1 MAAENEGL
9 AAAEGGDTVTVDVDI
24 GGTFTDCF
32 VRYRGEVATGKAE
45 TTDHDLS
52 IGFLNAVDDATE
64 PLDVARSDLLAAAD
78 RVRYS
83 TTVALNKLIA
93 REGTTLGLLTTAG
106 TEDLPYIGRGSQW
119 ADGLPVQE
127 RRNVVGA
134 DKPEPLVPRE
144 MTLPVEERIN
154 YEGEI
159 VQPLDEA
166 DLREKVNELVD
177 KGARAFVVSLA
188 WSFRNPVHERRVR
201 EIIEEEYPD
210 AYLGSAPVFLSSE
223 VNPQRG
229 EYERTMTT
237 VLNAYL
243 HRPIVDEL
251 FDIGDELRGEGY
263 EKPLMMIHNT
273 GGMAEVYRTAA
284 LNMFNAGP
292 VAALIGSSYL
302 GEQYGFDN
310 VIAADM
316 GGTSFDLSLVVQGS
330 TRSYDMDPV
339 IDRWRVNSAMLEA
352 KSIGAGGGSIAS
364 VNEDLDDRLEVGP
377 ESAESNPGP
386 ACYNQG
392 GREPTVTD
400 ADVVL
405 GYINPDNFH
414 GGEKELSVRAAERAI
429 QRKIARPLDV
439 DVTEAAALVRKIV
452 DAKMGNTIYKETAL
466 RGFDPRDFVMLGF
479 GGAGPTHAADVA
491 RNAGI
496 DTVVTFPYASVFSA
510 FGSSVMDTIH
520 IYEQSRNLPLIDP
533 ASGETFTDFER
544 FNEVVADLKERAY
557 RDFEGEGYDREDV
570 TLTLELDMKYGGLL
584 DVTRVGSPHLF
595 LDSVDD
601 VRDVCDAFEAEYR
614 DAYSPISA
622 SSDNG
627 ILVENFLL
635 KGVAPVEKPE
645 LATYESAGPDPS
657 PARAGTREVYWTTS
671 EAFVDTPIY
680 DQSGLAPGNVVE
692 GPAVV
697 EDANTTIALPP
708 DVTYRI
714 DENLTGS
721 MELK

>member
-1 MAAENEGL
+1 MAATDADPEAGP
-9 AAAEGGDTVTVDVDI
+9 VTVDVDI

-32 VRYRGEVATGKAE
+32 VRYGGTVATGKAE

-52 IGFLNAVDDATE
+52 VGFLNAVDDAAE
-64 PLDVARSDLLAAAD
+64 GLSVDRGDLLAAAD

-83 TTVALNKLIA
+83 TTVALNKLLA

-106 TEDLPYIGRGSQW
+106 MEDAIYIGRGSQW

-144 MTLPVEERIN
+144 MTRPVDERID
-154 YEGEI
+154 YRGE
-159 VQPLDEA
+159 VVRPLDEA
-166 DLREKVNELVD
+166 QVREQVNELVD
-177 KGARAFVVSLA
+177 RGARGFVVSLA
-188 WSFRNPVHERRVR
+188 WSFRNPVHEQRVR
-201 EIIEEEYPD
+201 EIVEEEYPD

-237 VLNAYL
+237 VLNGYL

-251 FDIGDELRGEGY
+251 FDIGDELRAEGY
-263 EKPLMMIHNT
+263 EQPLTMIHNT
-273 GGMAEVYRTAA
+273 GGMAEVYRTSAI
-284 LNMFNAGP
+284 NMFNAGP
-292 VAALIGSSYL
+292 VAALVGSSHL
-302 GEQYGFDN
+302 GEQYGFEN
-310 VIAADM
+310 VVAADM
-316 GGTSFDLSLVVQGS
+316 GGTSFDLSLVVAGS
-330 TRSYDMDPV
+330 TRTYDMAPT

-405 GYINPDNFH
+405 GYINPESFH

-429 QRKIARPLDV
+429 QRQIARPLDV
-439 DVTEAAALVRKIV
+439 SVEEAAALVRKIV

-466 RGFDPRDFVMLGF
+466 RGYDPREFVMLGF

-491 RNAGI
+491 RTAGVE
-496 DTVVTFPYASVFSA
+496 TVVTFPYASVFSA
-510 FGSSVMDTIH
+510 FGSSVMDTVH
-520 IYEQSRNLPLIDP
+520 IYEQSLNLPLLDP
-533 ASGETFTDFER
+533 QTNERLADVSR
-544 FNEVVADLKERAY
+544 FNAVVEELRERAV
-557 RDFEGEGYDREDV
+557 RDFRGEGYAPEDV
-570 TLTLELDMKYGGLL
+570 TLQLELDMKYGGLL
-584 DVTRVGSPHLF
+584 DVTRVGSPHLT
-595 LDSVDD
+595 LDGPGD
-601 VRDVCDAFEAEYR
+601 VQDVCDAFEREYR
-614 DAYSPISA
+614 EAYSPIST
-622 SSDNG
+622 SPESG

-635 KGVAPVEKPE
+635 KGTAPVEKPE
-645 LATYESAGPDPS
+645 LVSYELEGPDPS
-657 PARAGTREVYWTTS
+657 PARAGERDVYWTVAES
-671 EAFVDTPIY
+671 FLETPIY
-680 DQSGLAPGNVVE
+680 EQSRLAPGNVIE

-697 EDANTTIALPP
+697 EADNTTIALPP

-714 DENLTGS
+714 DEQLTGS
-721 MELK
+721 MELG